1 MVVKSSVVCSVIIMV
16 SSESVVAMSDSV
28 VVMCGSVGINALVS
42 GSAVVEASSI
52 GVVVV
57 VVVMVVVVVIAEV
70 VDEGGVGRGTLVEEE
85 SLVVAMLW
93 VLVESPTGPA
103 RLPVVSVLVQ
113 E

>member
-1 MVVKSSVVCSVIIMV
+1 MV
-16 SSESVVAMSDSV
+16 SSESVVVMCDSV

-42 GSAVVEASSI
+42 GLAVVEVSSI
-52 GVVVV
+52 GVVV

-103 RLPVVSVLVQ
+103 GLPVVSVLVQ